1 MANTSS
7 AKKKT
12 KVIKRKTAINRIRLG
27 KYKSAISEIENAI
40 KDGDK
45 SKENKLFDKFQSQ
58 LMKVSKKG
66 SIRRETVSRKISR
79 TAKKLA
85 LLK

>member
-45 SKENKLFDKFQSQ
+45 SKAIKLFDKFQSQ